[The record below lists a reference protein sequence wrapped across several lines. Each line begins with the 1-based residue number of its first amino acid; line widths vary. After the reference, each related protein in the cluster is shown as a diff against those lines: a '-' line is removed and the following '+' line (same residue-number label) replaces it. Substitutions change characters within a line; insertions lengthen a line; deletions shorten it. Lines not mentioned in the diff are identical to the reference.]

1 MNVTVVF
8 RFLLAFLLWGIWF
21 YQLRTGKL
29 IYGFGR
35 VWTTEKEKP
44 DLYSSVLALQG
55 LGFLIGSILI
65 IWDALH

>member
-1 MNVTVVF
+1 MNVD
-8 RFLLAFLLWGIWF
+8 LAFGFLIGLILWCVWF

-29 IYGFGR
+29 IYGLGR

-44 DLYSSVLALQG
+44 DLYTLILGVQG
-55 LGFLIGSILI
+55 LGFLIGSLLL